1 MVRYSPQELGELQK
15 QILKHFFLC
24 KEDKRPES
32 VSHIAKELRVL
43 QPSVYR
49 SVDLLVKEKYLLKED
64 DFTRK
69 SGQKYVER
77 DLIVTGKGA
86 AAAVILGI
94 SNDDIINYFTRRKS
108 KYILSTDEVEFF
120 QKFKQIGIKEPDK
133 QDLLIR
139 RMMEYFLKNNYFD
152 ELGGAKDLSDDEFKR
167 LLTYVAVEYHNA
179 IGKPHT
185 IRDLVDKYSLDR
197 KQLKDIL
204 QKQKLKIDSMI
215 RQLED

>member
-1 MVRYSPQELGELQK
+1 MACYRPTELGEVQK

-24 KEDKRPES
+24 KENKRPES

-49 SVDLLVKEKYLLKED
+49 SVDLLIKEKYLLKD
-64 DFTRK
+64 NDFTRK

-86 AAAVILGI
+86 AAAVISGI

-108 KYILSTDEVEFF
+108 KYILYNDEIELF
-120 QKFKQIGIKEPDK
+120 QKFKQIAIKEPDK
-133 QDLLIR
+133 QNLLIKK
-139 RMMEYFLKNNYFD
+139 MMEYFLNNNYFD
-152 ELGGAKDLSDDEFKR
+152 EIGGAKDLSADEFKM
-167 LLTYVAVEYHNA
+167 LLTYVAIEYNNA
-179 IGKPHT
+179 VGKPRT
-185 IRDLVDKYSLDR
+185 IRDLVDKYSLDK

-204 QKQKLKIDSMI
+204 EKEKSRIDSII

>member
-24 KEDKRPES
+24 KDKRPES
-32 VSHIAKELRVL
+32 VSHIAKELGVL

-94 SNDDIINYFTRRKS
+94 SNDDIINYFERRKS
-108 KYILSTDEVEFF
+108 KYILSIDEVEFF

-133 QDLLIR
+133 QSLLIR
-139 RMMEYFLKNNYFD
+139 KMMEYFLKNNYFD
-152 ELGGAKDLSDDEFKR
+152 ELGGAKDLSEDELKR
-167 LLTYVAVEYHNA
+167 LLTYVAIEYHNA
-179 IGKPHT
+179 LGNPRT
-185 IRDLVDKYSLDR
+185 IRDLVDKYSLDK
-197 KQLKDIL
+197 KQLKDML
-204 QKQKLKIDSMI
+204 EKQKLKIDSMI
-215 RQLED
+215 RQLEV

>member
-1 MVRYSPQELGELQK
+1 LARYSPQELGELQK

-24 KEDKRPES
+24 KENKRPES
-32 VSHIAKELRVL
+32 VSHIAKELGVL

-49 SVDLLVKEKYLLKED
+49 SVDLLIKEKYLLKED

-94 SNDDIINYFTRRKS
+94 SNDDIVRYFERRKS
-108 KYILSTDEVEFF
+108 KYILSTDEVELF
-120 QKFKQIGIKEPDK
+120 QKFKQIAVKEPDK
-133 QDLLIR
+133 QNLLIR
-139 RMMEYFLKNNYFD
+139 KMMEYFLKNNYFD

-167 LLTYVAVEYHNA
+167 LLTYVAIEYHNA
-179 IGKPHT
+179 VGKPRT
-185 IRDLVDKYSLDR
+185 IRDLVNKYSLDK
-197 KQLKDIL
+197 KQLRDML
-204 QKQKLKIDSMI
+204 QKEKSRIDSMI